1 VINHLQTEVE
11 VNQDVDVIVVGGG
24 AMGSAAA
31 WQLAK
36 RGVDVGLLEQ
46 YEPGHTKGASHGTS
60 RIFRLSYADP
70 VYIRL
75 AQRALRQ
82 WRELE
87 AETGTELLTIT
98 GGVDHGGHPDL
109 GALADAL
116 GAAGVERTWLD
127 PDEAA
132 ERWPGMRFD
141 QRVLFHPD
149 SGRLHADNAVAA
161 LQAAAVKHGAVVRHR
176 ATVESIDVAGD
187 ETVFVHT
194 RDATYRARRV
204 VVATNAWAPKLV
216 GGQVP
221 LPPLRIT
228 QEQPAHFAT
237 RSAATAWPSFV
248 HQFSDGS
255 AGAEAFHG
263 TVYGLDSAGAGVKVG
278 FHGGGQIVDPDHRDF
293 LPDPGQLASLRDYVC
308 QWLPGL
314 DADDFVPISCTYTTT
329 PDSNFVLDSHG
340 PLVIATGFSGHGFK
354 FTPAIGTVLADL
366 AVGGVKPD
374 GIFGLASHGG

>member
-1 VINHLQTEVE
+1 MSQA
-11 VNQDVDVIVVGGG
+11 VDVIVVGGG
-24 AMGSAAA
+24 VTGSAAA
-31 WQLAK
+31 WQLAR

-46 YEPGHTKGASHGTS
+46 FEPGHVNGASHGTS
-60 RIFRLSYADP
+60 RIFRLSYTDP

-75 AQRALRQ
+75 ADQALRQ

-87 AETGTELLTIT
+87 TETGTELLTTT

-116 GAAGVERTWLD
+116 GAAGVARTWLA
-127 PDEAA
+127 PAAAA

-141 QRVLFHPD
+141 QQVLFHPD
-149 SGRLHADNAVAA
+149 SGRLHADHAVAA
-161 LQAAAVKHGAVVRHR
+161 LQAAAVQHGAFVRHG
-176 ATVESIDVAGD
+176 ATVESIEVTSD

-216 GGQVP
+216 GAQVS

-228 QEQPAHFAT
+228 QEQPAHFAA
-237 RSAATAWPSFV
+237 RSAVTAWPSFV

-278 FHGGGQIVDPDHRDF
+278 FHGGGPVVDPDHRDF
-293 LPDPGQLASLRDYVC
+293 RPEPGQLASLRDYVR

-314 DADDFVPISCTYTTT
+314 DPDVFVPISCTYTTT
-329 PDSNFVLDSHG
+329 PDSHFVLDSHG

-354 FTPAIGTVLADL
+354 FAPAIGTVLADL
-366 AVGGVKPD
+366 AIGGVKPD
-374 GIFGLASHGG
+374 KIFGLASHGG